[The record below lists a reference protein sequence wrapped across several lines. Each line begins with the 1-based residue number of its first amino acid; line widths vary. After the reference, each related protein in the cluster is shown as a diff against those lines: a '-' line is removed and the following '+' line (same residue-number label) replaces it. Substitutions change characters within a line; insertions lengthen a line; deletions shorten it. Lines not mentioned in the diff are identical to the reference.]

1 MLERTM
7 RVNGLNDKERD
18 NYFSDM
24 MTEKESTPTSR
35 EPGNRATARAS
46 RKALNAAGQGDRERD

>member
-24 MTEKESTPTSR
+24 MTEKESAPTSR
-35 EPGNRATARAS
+35 AQDSRATARAS
-46 RKALNAAGQGDRERD
+46 GRALSAAGQGDRERD